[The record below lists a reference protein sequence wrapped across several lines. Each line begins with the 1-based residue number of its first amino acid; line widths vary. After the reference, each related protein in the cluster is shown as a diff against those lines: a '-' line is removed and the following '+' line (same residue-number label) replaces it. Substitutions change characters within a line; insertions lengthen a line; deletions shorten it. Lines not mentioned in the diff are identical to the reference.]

1 MLKRRSERKH
11 KVIKVL
17 QFHNMKMDHYRDT
30 KKDDCTKELEEETLE
45 KYVKDRDSLNSKD
58 IYNITLS
65 ICETVTNLTSL
76 KYYIQCCQLDP
87 SNILIS
93 KNEKIFIKDF
103 GFSNGLLINNNSVTY
118 LPNLVSSYVKQQSI
132 QEDSNEKIIC
142 TIGMLMYY
150 MATGKSMITSLDP
163 LLEDSYGSNVDSNLK
178 RIIQKCFHID
188 ITRRYVSVEE
198 LKNEIII
205 EHLKKSKYRKTE
217 KTEDRTNASEIAPE
231 YHYSKRVDKHKHN
244 NLNSIFSKISST
256 LSTFF

>member
-1 MLKRRSERKH
+1 MLKIRNKKKH

-30 KKDDCTKELEEETLE
+30 KTDDFTKELEEETLE
-45 KYVKDRDSLNSKD
+45 KYVKDRNSLKAKD

-65 ICETVTNLTSL
+65 ICETITNLTNL

-87 SNILIS
+87 ANILIS
-93 KNEKIFIKDF
+93 KNEEIFIKDF
-103 GFSNGLLINNNSVTY
+103 GFSNGLLINDATVPY
-118 LPNLVSSYVKQQSI
+118 LPNFVSSYVKQQNI
-132 QEDSNEKIIC
+132 HEDSSEKVIC

-150 MATGKSMITSLDP
+150 MATGKAMITCLDP
-163 LLEDSYGSNVDSNLK
+163 FLEDSYDISVDSNLK

-188 ITRRYVSVEE
+188 VTRRYVSIEE

-205 EHLKKSKYRKTE
+205 ECIKKSKYRKAE
-217 KTEDRTNASEIAPE
+217 NLEDHANASGIAQE
-231 YHYSKRVDKHKHN
+231 YHYFKRVNKYKRN
-244 NLNSIFSKISST
+244 NLNSLFSKISST